1 MNEFVLAR
9 ILHVLGVV
17 FWIGGVAMVTTVL
30 IPAMAK
36 MRSASER
43 MEFFQRIESRFVP
56 RRGQCIAV
64 GLTGTYMVH
73 ILEAWSRFA
82 ELRYWWMHAMVL
94 VWAIFTLMLFVVEPF
109 VLRRQVK
116 QTDNGDADSRFRRM
130 RRMHHIL
137 LTISLVL
144 WQGLWRGAT
153 AGSFR
158 ETSMSYATLKM
169 IHVTSVIIS
178 YMLFS
183 LRGIWMMQG
192 SLALKQ
198 RWAKIGP
205 HLVDTVLLTSAIA
218 LAVRIDQDPIHD
230 KWLSAKVLGLLLYI
244 GLAGSALRF
253 GKTRRAR
260 VWPG

>member
-9 ILHVLGVV
+9 TLHVLGVV

-43 MEFFQRIESRFVP
+43 MEFFHRIESRFAP
-56 RRGQCIAV
+56 QARLTTLLV
-64 GLTGTYMVH
+64 GLSGFYMVH

-137 LTISLVL
+137 LTISLVTVA
-144 WQGLWRGAT
+144 GAV
-153 AGSFR
+153 AGS
-158 ETSMSYATLKM
+158 
-169 IHVTSVIIS
+169 H
-178 YMLFS
+178 
-183 LRGIWMMQG
+183 GWM
-192 SLALKQ
+192 
-198 RWAKIGP
+198 
-205 HLVDTVLLTSAIA
+205 
-218 LAVRIDQDPIHD
+218 
-230 KWLSAKVLGLLLYI
+230 
-244 GLAGSALRF
+244 F
-253 GKTRRAR
+253 
-260 VWPG
+260 PGN